1 MSATRI
7 ILDVWGGELS
17 QDHVARFVR
26 PIEDAWE
33 IAKGELTAGN
43 LVNLR
48 QDAAWGNYGD
58 FDTRQ
63 RARPS

>member
-26 PIEDAWE
+26 TVEDALD
-33 IAKGELTAGN
+33 IAKDELAAGN

-48 QDAAWGNYGD
+48 QDAVWGDYAD
-58 FDTRQ
+58 FDERNQ
-63 RARPS
+63 GRA